1 MANLGPKLSEEDK
14 EKLFMQS
21 IKAHRFNKSHSIYDG
36 AEVRRLAARL
46 SENPEKVRSRL
57 RKAGY
62 QLTQS
67 ASGSRRVWKKV
78 SQSPNIYT
86 NQED

>member
-1 MANLGPKLSEEDK
+1 MANLGPKLSEKDK
-14 EKLFMQS
+14 EKLFLQS

-46 SENPEKVRSRL
+46 SENPEKVRFRL

-62 QLTQS
+62 QLTTS
-67 ASGSRRVWKKV
+67 SSGTRQVWKKQT
-78 SQSPNIYT
+78 QSPHIYT